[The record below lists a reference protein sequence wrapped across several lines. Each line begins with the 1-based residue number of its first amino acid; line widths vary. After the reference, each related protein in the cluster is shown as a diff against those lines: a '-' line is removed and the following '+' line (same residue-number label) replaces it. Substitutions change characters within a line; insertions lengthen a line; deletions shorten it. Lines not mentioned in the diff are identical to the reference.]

1 MASSALLFLWLAVV
15 VVAATASGHGD
26 QHSQCLDNPPDLTL
40 HGREAGKVVG
50 DLPGGYRAYVTGPA
64 SSRRVVLLAS
74 DVYGWCHAIHPQA
87 RAPVNIHFSFG
98 PSILTREEVGD
109 RVELRVGDRDV
120 LPPAPG
126 RDACCRAASGRAA
139 AAAGGVRTLEEQIE
153 AGRGEVRA
161 AAAEMRRRVGIRPR
175 EGTEPPRRAPPAPPP
190 GLSRRA
196 LLACTTATGKSSSR
210 RRPAGICRAAS
221 PNRGKI
227 RRRLAESSQERA
239 RARGRDRS
247 PGRSS
252 CRRTRRTGEEGR
264 DAHAGGGERRR
275 RRLCYSSPQVGEE
288 RKIADKVGEAGYFIV
303 VPDFFNGDYY
313 DASKN
318 ITEWVK
324 PHLPVKCPIEI
335 LGAENDT
342 TTPPKLVQQFVRVLR
357 QRKEMASSDDV
368 SRTLVA
374 LSDDEKE
381 YNQLPQ
387 GHHSDVKDILDDE
400 KPMMAVVF
408 NLGVRF

>member
-74 DVYGWCHAIHPQA
+74 DVYGFE
-87 RAPVNIHFSFG
+87 APV
-98 PSILTREEVGD
+98 L
-109 RVELRVGDRDV
+109 
-120 LPPAPG
+120 
-126 RDACCRAASGRAA
+126 
-139 AAAGGVRTLEEQIE
+139 
-153 AGRGEVRA
+153 
-161 AAAEMRRRVGIRPR
+161 
-175 EGTEPPRRAPPAPPP
+175 
-190 GLSRRA
+190 
-196 LLACTTATGKSSSR
+196 
-210 RRPAGICRAAS
+210 
-221 PNRGKI
+221 
-227 RRRLAESSQERA
+227 
-239 RARGRDRS
+239 
-247 PGRSS
+247 
-252 CRRTRRTGEEGR
+252 
-264 DAHAGGGERRR
+264 
-275 RRLCYSSPQVGEE
+275 

-324 PHLPVKCPIEI
+324 PHLPVKAAEDAKPLIAYLRKDGKSVGVGGYCWGGKFAAEVAKTDDVRVVCMSHPSTVTAEDMREVKCPIEI

-357 QRKEMASSDDV
+357 QRKEVPYYAKIFPGVVHGFACRYNTTDPF
-368 SRTLVA
+368 A
-374 LSDDEKE
+374 LKSAEQALA
-381 YNQLPQ
+381 YM
-387 GHHSDVKDILDDE
+387 LDW
-400 KPMMAVVF
+400 F
-408 NLGVRF
+408 NKYLK